1 MKSEVDQHGLGQP
14 LTGRVIHAVEWV
26 GRNPTP
32 PNPSAVGSAKA
43 EAYVAASSMILVKD
57 TAKGAPK
64 RSGGGTPSSDSE
76 KRWVSH
82 EASEPISARRNGV
95 RQASTA
101 WNRCARA
108 VGGVH
113 WLTVPRPLDCVAL
126 TFGGNRI
133 FTRIIRSLGHGS
145 IPGHRTK

>member
-1 MKSEVDQHGLGQP
+1 MKSEVDQHGPGQP

-26 GRNPTP
+26 GETRLRPTRR
-32 PNPSAVGSAKA
+32 AVGSAKA
-43 EAYVAASSMILVKD
+43 EAYVAARSMIFVKD

-64 RSGGGTPSSDSE
+64 RSGGGTPSSESE

-82 EASEPISARRNGV
+82 EAGESISARRNGV

-101 WNRCARA
+101 WGRCARA

-113 WLTVPRPLDCVAL
+113 WLTVPRPLDCIAL
-126 TFGGNRI
+126 PFGGNRI

-145 IPGHRTK
+145 IPGHRTR